1 MKLQCT
7 ERFAKEY
14 ESLPRPLQGR
24 VDKTLELLLEN
35 PRHPYLHIKKVK
47 GHQNRWEGRVALH
60 YHLIFTLEDDSYILL
75 RLGTH
80 DLLK

>member
-1 MKLQCT
+1 MKLQFT

-14 ESLPRPLQGR
+14 ERLPRPLQGR

-35 PRHPYLHIKKVK
+35 PRHPSLHIKKVK
-47 GHQNRWEGRVALH
+47 GHQNRWEGRVTLH
-60 YHLIFTLEDDSYILL
+60 YRLIFTLEDDSYILL